1 MVLKTTPAELG
12 GSSRKPED
20 FSDGEV
26 LLFYPVEVVF
36 IAVKVYNC
44 RRIKLYIDN
53 RTQALQ

>member
-1 MVLKTTPAELG
+1 MTTPAELG
-12 GSSRKPED
+12 ESSRKPED